1 VISDAACAVV
11 VSRTAFRHR
20 WLAYHQISKGYY
32 WDVPMREREII
43 AAYFLAARAAISGAL
58 RQANLRPE
66 EIDLVIPTEVNAT
79 IWPILLRLCGIPEQ
93 QLYSLRLRFG
103 HPVSRKPTSPPTN
116 DRRPAPGDRG

>member
-1 VISDAACAVV
+1 
-11 VSRTAFRHR
+11 
-20 WLAYHQISKGYY
+20 
-32 WDVPMREREII
+32 MREREII